1 MRVRARAPMA
11 AEKIT
16 TEDAL
21 DLLAPSD
28 DALSTEDAIAATQAP
43 SDSGPTLSDI
53 EAVEKRMERLRSR
66 EHHLL
71 RLDRLFLSRG
81 IHLSLT
87 LPIFALALQLVGRR
101 YAEGS
106 PDWWISSVESGFP
119 DATLSI
125 VSGLLATII
134 LFAWMVSLMV
144 VRALHNTSRKVF
156 LSEGKSFM
164 LRGRPFESLHGYEAI
179 NDVTRMAV
187 TRVSGVLTI
196 VTFSALAQ
204 LAATLEG
211 GLTDGGG
218 VLVGLAIGGTF
229 AAIGFDLLRSGSQ
242 HNTVERWGLLEA
254 YEPPLHPSCPDRVFT
269 EILTTWMD
277 PVLRARFDAHIQSL
291 RDGLQPGKD
300 IHSAIE
306 HLLHMRYLEALG
318 ELTNRQVR
326 QSMEYYFR
334 LDRVPELFDNDWF
347 DEETWTNLFL
357 HIRKKCAPFFRLLS
371 RLQHDLSDDL
381 ASLRSDTLHF
391 DVDMQNVVSGA
402 GHLFAYLHNS
412 GDESRT
418 IVIKIQTPD
427 FQPHESSFTLT
438 LESSSALTGIDAHL
452 PTRSNTSDD
461 VHDILAKMMAHG
473 EMIWQTL
480 LPQHDGE
487 STVTVRLEDTDGNLL
502 GGKVLAVQVRPKLQD
517 RIRRS
522 GGMAAIGAG
531 IFAILYRIVPWV
543 ASLAAL

>member
-1 MRVRARAPMA
+1 MGDS
-11 AEKIT
+11 KIS

-21 DLLAPSD
+21 DLLSPSD
-28 DALSTEDAIAATQAP
+28 EALSTEDAIAAAQSPTT
-43 SDSGPTLSDI
+43 SGPTQSDI
-53 EAVEKRMERLRSR
+53 EDVEKRMGRLRSR
-66 EHHLL
+66 ERHLL

-119 DATLSI
+119 EATLSI
-125 VSGLLATII
+125 VAGLLATII
-134 LFAWMVSLMV
+134 LLAWMVSLMV

-156 LSEGKSFM
+156 LAEGKSFV

-187 TRVSGVLTI
+187 TRVSAVLTI

-211 GLTDGGG
+211 GLSDAGG

-229 AAIGFDLLRSGSQ
+229 VAIGFDLLRKGNQ

-254 YEPPLHPSCPDRVFT
+254 YEPPLHPSWPDRVFT

-277 PVLRARFDAHIQSL
+277 PVLRARFDSHIQSL
-291 RDGLQPGKD
+291 RDGLQPGRD

-326 QSMEYYFR
+326 QSMEFHFR
-334 LDRVPELFDNDWF
+334 IDRVPELFENDWF

-357 HIRKKCAPFFRLLS
+357 HIRSKCAPFFRLLS

-381 ASLRSDTLHF
+381 ESLRADTLHF

-427 FQPHESSFTLT
+427 FQPHESAFTLT
-438 LESSSALTGIDAHL
+438 LDSSTALTGIDAHL
-452 PTRSNTSDD
+452 PTRSNTTDD
-461 VHDILAKMMAHG
+461 VHDILAKMMDHG

-487 STVTVRLEDTDGNLL
+487 ATVTVRLEDTDGNLL
-502 GGKVLAVQVRPKLQD
+502 GGKVLAVQVRPKLQE
-517 RIRRS
+517 RIRRRMWS
-522 GGMAAIGAG
+522 AAIGAG
-531 IFAILYRIVPWV
+531 LFAILYLIVPWV